1 MNGWI
6 SRLMY
11 TVYLFLLS
19 TPEPAALLGKSIF
32 DCVVRYCNIL
42 LTLSDIVLWDFF
54 VNVILSFSVS
64 GIFLVSVLFFFFLS
78 KGLTVKVF

>member
-1 MNGWI
+1 MDQQVD
-6 SRLMY
+6 
-11 TVYLFLLS
+11 VYCIFVLLFFLA

-32 DCVVRYCNIL
+32 DCVVRYFNIL

-64 GIFLVSVLFFFFLS
+64 GIFLSLYFF
-78 KGLTVKVF
+78 